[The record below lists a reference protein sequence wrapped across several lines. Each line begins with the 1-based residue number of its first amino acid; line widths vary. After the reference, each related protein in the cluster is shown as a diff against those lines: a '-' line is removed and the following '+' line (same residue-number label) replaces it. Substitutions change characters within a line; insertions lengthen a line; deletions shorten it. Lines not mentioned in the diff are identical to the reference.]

1 MPRIRSKPEP
11 KNLTQEWMPKTKKV
25 KPSRNPPPGSRETLA
40 TTEHL
45 RQAYLPPVLNGR
57 HRRTMK
63 TLNREPSSRHRTAC
77 ATGTHHYSPVGRYLV
92 GARGDPVGTVD
103 PDGLDLQRPR
113 VRSHNCIQHRLS

>member
-1 MPRIRSKPEP
+1 
-11 KNLTQEWMPKTKKV
+11 
-25 KPSRNPPPGSRETLA
+25 
-40 TTEHL
+40 
-45 RQAYLPPVLNGR
+45 
-57 HRRTMK
+57 MK

-113 VRSHNCIQHRLS
+113 VRSHNCIQHRLSQADRGEMATASAGRGGAVHRFAADGGHVVSDWCRA